1 MAKLTE
7 ASTPSLINML
17 LLGFSGLGKSSS
29 IIPLAIPEIVKGFP
43 GYELRVL
50 DADGKF
56 EEVAR
61 EQLAWR
67 LDQKKISPEQH
78 AAALNNIDI
87 CVVREKTKVVSVG
100 QDKRIGVVG
109 QPTSWRTLV
118 RQLESWQK
126 DASEKQIIV
135 VDSLTHIATISI
147 PHFILALN
155 GRLNQSLKWQEY
167 GPCQS
172 LVTELLTILADL
184 PCNTIITG
192 HPEPLAVK
200 RLTGEKDDKG
210 NEEEEIV
217 ESLMTAISIGSKG
230 RVLIPA
236 ALNHVL
242 AVAYSPARERRIY
255 TQPEDGISTK
265 TPFFSRAKKFY
276 GLETGLA
283 EYWQLAR

>member
-1 MAKLTE
+1 MAKLSD
-7 ASTPSLINML
+7 STTAPLINML

-29 IIPLAIPEIVKGFP
+29 IVPLAIPEIVPGFP

-67 LDQKKISPEQH
+67 LDQKKISADQH

-87 CVVREKTKVVSVG
+87 CIVREKTKVVQVG
-100 QDKRIGVVG
+100 QDRKIGVQG
-109 QPTSWRTLV
+109 QPTSWKALV
-118 RQLESWQK
+118 RQLEAWQK
-126 DASEKQIIV
+126 DASEKQILV
-135 VDSLTHIATISI
+135 VDSLTHVATISI
-147 PHFILALN
+147 PAYILALN
-155 GRLNQSLKWQEY
+155 GRLNQDLRWQEF
-167 GPCQS
+167 GGCQA
-172 LVTELLTILADL
+172 LVRELLTILADL
-184 PCNTIITG
+184 PCHTLITG
-192 HPEPLAVK
+192 HPEPLELRK
-200 RLTGEKDDKG
+200 KTGEVDDKG
-210 NEEEEIV
+210 NETDEIV
-217 ESLMTAISIGSKG
+217 ESLMAAISIGSKG
-230 RVLIPA
+230 RVSIPA

-242 AVAYSPARERRIY
+242 AAAFSPAGERRIY
-255 TQPEDGISTK
+255 TQPADGISTK